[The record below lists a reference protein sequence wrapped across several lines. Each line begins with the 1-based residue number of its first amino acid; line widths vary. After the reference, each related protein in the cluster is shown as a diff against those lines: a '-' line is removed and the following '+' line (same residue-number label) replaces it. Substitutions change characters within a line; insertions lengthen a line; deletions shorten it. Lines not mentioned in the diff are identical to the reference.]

1 MIDTGI
7 APANLGAS
15 NHHSCGCCASRA
27 FAIFADFARTAV
39 RAAASELSELSESRQ
54 VRAKLAKHSNTDQY
68 RHRVGGPGRA
78 APPLLWFRCCCA

>member
-7 APANLGAS
+7 TPADLGAS

-39 RAAASELSELSESRQ
+39 RAAAAALSESPP
-54 VRAKLAKHSNTDQY
+54 VRAKLAEHAKRREEQQH
-68 RHRVGGPGRA
+68 
-78 APPLLWFRCCCA
+78 